1 MKKRILRDPDTGEII
16 GATKAPFLKA
26 KLEEEFNEELRKKE
40 WNSGGDLT
48 NDEAFS
54 KDAQPSSV
62 NTYET
67 TFQPTGANR
76 TPENFD
82 IGSTLDKPGGSSKT
96 TWILVWIVIIL
107 LVIIIALL

>member
-40 WNSGGDLT
+40 GNSGGDLT

-62 NTYET
+62 NTYEQ
-67 TFQPTGANR
+67 FQPTGANR
-76 TPENFD
+76 TRK
-82 IGSTLDKPGGSSKT
+82 TLISVAPLINLEDQVRQLGF
-96 TWILVWIVIIL
+96 LY
-107 LVIIIALL
+107 A

>member
-40 WNSGGDLT
+40 GESGGDLT
-48 NDEAFS
+48 NDDAFS
-54 KDAQPSSV
+54 KDEQPASV

-67 TFQPTGANR
+67 TFQPTGAHR

-82 IGSTLDKPGGSSKT
+82 IGSSMHESGGSSKT
-96 TWILVWIVIIL
+96 TWILVCIVIIL
-107 LVIIIALL
+107 LVIIVALI

>member
-40 WNSGGDLT
+40 GESGGDLS
-48 NDEAFS
+48 NDDALS
-54 KDAQPSSV
+54 KDEQPVST
-62 NTYET
+62 NTNET
-67 TFQPTGANR
+67 TFQPTGAHR

-82 IGSTLDKPGGSSKT
+82 IGSSLDKSGASSKT
-96 TWILVWIVIIL
+96 TWILVCIVIIL
-107 LVIIIALL
+107 LLIIVALI